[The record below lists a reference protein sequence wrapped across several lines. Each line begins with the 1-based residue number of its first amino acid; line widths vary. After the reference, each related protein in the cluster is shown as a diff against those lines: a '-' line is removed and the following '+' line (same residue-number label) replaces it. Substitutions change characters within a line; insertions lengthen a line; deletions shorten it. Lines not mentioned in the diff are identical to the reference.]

1 MKLFLFLTL
10 QEKFKGFN
18 LTKERTL
25 SKKGTKRHVIN
36 AASAKRL
43 HPRKYTSDWK
53 PGRNNMNAPSV
64 SKHLKALPLLQF
76 INEYTQETS
85 PISAVHVG
93 RPLVNCLISRD
104 TRGSILG
111 KSLTSALHVGR
122 SLIS

>member
-1 MKLFLFLTL
+1 MKLLLFLTL

-76 INEYTQETS
+76 INEYTQEKS
-85 PISAVHVG
+85 PINVLSVE
-93 RPLVNCLISRD
+93 RLLVKWVVSRY
-104 TRGSILG
+104 T
-111 KSLTSALHVGR
+111 
-122 SLIS
+122 